1 MDDDERA
8 RLASAIADARA
19 STAELA
25 GGLQRTFDD
34 IVTAAEMSNNDDEH
48 DPDGST
54 VAYERAQVWALLRQ
68 ARADLDA
75 LAAAQARLA
84 SGRIDVCRVCGGAIG
99 VERLLAL
106 PHTDTCVRCR
116 V

>member
-1 MDDDERA
+1 MNDDERA
-8 RLASAIADARA
+8 RLARAIDDARA
-19 STAELA
+19 STAELLA
-25 GGLQRTFDD
+25 GLQRTFDD
-34 IVTAAEMSNNDDEH
+34 VVAAAEMSNNDDEH

-75 LAAAQARLA
+75 LAAAEARLA
-84 SGRIDVCRVCGGAIG
+84 SGTIDVCRVCGAAIG
-99 VERLLAL
+99 IERLLAL